1 MLTILI
7 LLLLAFGFYTG
18 AKRGLILQ
26 VLYSVGYLISY
37 FVARTYY
44 KEVASHLEL
53 YIPYP
58 SVTPT
63 SKLVFFN
70 QEISLDLNKAFYS
83 AVAFLLL
90 LFAGWLVVRF
100 LAIFLHGLTF
110 IPVLKQVNG
119 LLGGVLSVLVL
130 YVGLF
135 LVLATASMIPSDI
148 VQNQFRSSGLARGI
162 VKNTPILT
170 KQAYELWVEPITK

>member
-70 QEISLDLNKAFYS
+70 QEISLDLDKAFYS

-100 LAIFLHGLTF
+100 LA
-110 IPVLKQVNG
+110 
-119 LLGGVLSVLVL
+119 
-130 YVGLF
+130 
-135 LVLATASMIPSDI
+135 
-148 VQNQFRSSGLARGI
+148 
-162 VKNTPILT
+162 
-170 KQAYELWVEPITK
+170 

>member
-53 YIPYP
+53 YI
-58 SVTPT
+58 
-63 SKLVFFN
+63 
-70 QEISLDLNKAFYS
+70 QEISLDLDKAFYS

>member
-70 QEISLDLNKAFYS
+70 QEISLDLDKAFYS

-100 LAIFLHGLTF
+100 FSYLFTWINIYSSFETGKWTIRWRIKCSCVIRGSF
-110 IPVLKQVNG
+110 SSVSYGVNDSVRYCPKSVSVKW
-119 LLGGVLSVLVL
+119 LGTRHCKKYPNSNK
-130 YVGLF
+130 
-135 LVLATASMIPSDI
+135 TSI
-148 VQNQFRSSGLARGI
+148 
-162 VKNTPILT
+162 
-170 KQAYELWVEPITK
+170 

>member
-70 QEISLDLNKAFYS
+70 QEISLDLDKAFYS

-119 LLGGVLSVLVL
+119 LLGGVLSVLCVIR
-130 YVGLF
+130 GSF
-135 LVLATASMIPSDI
+135 
-148 VQNQFRSSGLARGI
+148 SSVSYGVNDSVRYCPKSVS
-162 VKNTPILT
+162 VKWLGTRHCKKYPNSNKTSI
-170 KQAYELWVEPITK
+170 

>member
-70 QEISLDLNKAFYS
+70 QEISLDLDKAFYS
-83 AVAFLLL
+83 AVVFLLL

-148 VQNQFRSSGLARGI
+148 VQNQFRIKWLARGI
-162 VKNTPILT
+162 VKNTPF
-170 KQAYELWVEPITK
+170 

>member
-70 QEISLDLNKAFYS
+70 QEISLDLDKAFYS

-130 YVGLF
+130 YVGLLLSKISF
-135 LVLATASMIPSDI
+135 GQVAWHEAL
-148 VQNQFRSSGLARGI
+148 
-162 VKNTPILT
+162 
-170 KQAYELWVEPITK
+170 

>member
-37 FVARTYY
+37 FVARIYY

-63 SKLVFFN
+63 SKLVFL
-70 QEISLDLNKAFYS
+70 IK
-83 AVAFLLL
+83 
-90 LFAGWLVVRF
+90 RF
-100 LAIFLHGLTF
+100 L
-110 IPVLKQVNG
+110 
-119 LLGGVLSVLVL
+119 
-130 YVGLF
+130 
-135 LVLATASMIPSDI
+135 
-148 VQNQFRSSGLARGI
+148 
-162 VKNTPILT
+162 
-170 KQAYELWVEPITK
+170 

>member
-70 QEISLDLNKAFYS
+70 QEISLDLDKAFYS

-100 LAIFLHGLTF
+100 LAIFL
-110 IPVLKQVNG
+110 PVLKQVNG